1 VPYELLDH
9 VADARFRA
17 TGESLA
23 AALTAAVDAFATI
36 CDTRPDRETT
46 GTAVVTAA
54 AHDREALLF
63 DFLGELILLQDV
75 DGSAVVS
82 AAVVDV
88 EREDGDDRGYRLE
101 ATIRVAPI
109 DAEDPL
115 FDVKAPTYDG
125 TVIEERDGGWVIEAT
140 LDI

>member
-17 TGESLA
+17 TGESPEAALA
-23 AALTAAVDAFATI
+23 AAVEAFAAICDTDPGREAPGTAAVT
-36 CDTRPDRETT
+36 
-46 GTAVVTAA
+46 VA

-75 DGSAVVS
+75 GGDAVVR
-82 AAVVDV
+82 AASVDV
-88 EREDGDDRGYRLE
+88 EREGGERGYRLE
-101 ATIRVAPI
+101 ATVRVAPI
-109 DAEDPL
+109 VADEPL

-125 TVIEERDGGWVIEAT
+125 MTVAERDGEWVVEAT